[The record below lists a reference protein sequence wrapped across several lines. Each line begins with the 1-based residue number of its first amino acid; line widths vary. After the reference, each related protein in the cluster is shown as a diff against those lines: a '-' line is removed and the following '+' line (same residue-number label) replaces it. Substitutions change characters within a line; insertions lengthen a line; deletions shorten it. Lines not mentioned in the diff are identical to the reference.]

1 MVNGRLTPGRPHRLV
16 MPGLDPGIHAERQ
29 RTMDCRVKPGNDEFS
44 AIFGN
49 DAFHNECVARAQLRM
64 VPSAVRT
71 RARVIGY

>member
-1 MVNGRLTPGRPHRLV
+1 
-16 MPGLDPGIHAERQ
+16 
-29 RTMDCRVKPGNDEFS
+29 MDCRVKPGNDEFS

-71 RARVIGY
+71 RSAVMGYSAPRARKGSAHPFRGHGILAQP

>member
-1 MVNGRLTPGRPHRLV
+1 
-16 MPGLDPGIHAERQ
+16 
-29 RTMDCRVKPGNDEFS
+29 MDCRVKPGNDEFS